1 MSVVLDAHDS
11 CQFPHFRRAFFSAAA
26 WSSDTVGGM
35 DGGGPSPAVHHHL
48 QRPNLKTL
56 DLKALPREDVS
67 SPSETQIRRA
77 KYLFFEKQCSQVAE
91 GIFLAGD
98 AVAKQREVLRQNGVT
113 HVVNCVGMLCK
124 EYFKGDGIQYRT
136 YYLQGAPQYEC
147 MGVSLPPWLPACF
160 SIE

>member
-1 MSVVLDAHDS
+1 MAVVLAANDT
-11 CQFPHFRRAFFSAAA
+11 CQFPHFRRAFLSAAA
-26 WSSDTVGGM
+26 WKSDTVDSM
-35 DGGGPSPAVHHHL
+35 EGGGLSPAHHL

-77 KYLFFEKQCSQVAE
+77 KYQFFEKQCSQVAD
-91 GIFLAGD
+91 GIFLSGD
-98 AVAKQREVLRQNGVT
+98 AVAKQRDVLRQNGIT

-136 YYLQGAPQYEC
+136 YYLQGASQTV
-147 MGVSLPPWLPACF
+147 GLVASG
-160 SIE
+160 